1 MNADVL
7 YIMMGYCVV
16 FITIIIASNFMTR
29 GFYLKYIGA
38 KASRG
43 KKQLVLLHS
52 ETDSYWVSGKFS
64 DKVDDKGA
72 FTYRNRAKI
81 DKLLTEVTK
90 DHFIDL
96 MGVKVLEVN
105 DVSDNILTKVYS
117 PLTKFTLRSCSP
129 EKADMFVK
137 RAAQLPRV
145 NDTFK
150 KIVIALLAVIL
161 IVAIIGFIVVYNNQN
176 AATQTLQAGFSSL
189 QNITRTI

>member
-1 MNADVL
+1 MNADFL
-7 YIMMGYCVV
+7 YIMLGYIIV
-16 FITIIIASNFMTR
+16 FFTIVIASNFMTR

-52 ETDSYWVSGKFS
+52 ETDSYWVTGKFS
-64 DKVDDKGA
+64 DKIDDKGA
-72 FTYRNRAKI
+72 FVYRNRAKI

-90 DHFIDL
+90 DHFVDL

-105 DVSDNILTKVYS
+105 DVNDNILTKVYT
-117 PLTKFTLRSCSP
+117 PLTKYTLRSCSP

-150 KIVIALLAVIL
+150 KVVIALLVVIL
-161 IVAIIGFIVVYNNQN
+161 FVAIIGFFVVYNKIGSS
-176 AATQTLQAGFSSL
+176 TETLQAGFGAI
-189 QNITRTI
+189 QNLTRTI